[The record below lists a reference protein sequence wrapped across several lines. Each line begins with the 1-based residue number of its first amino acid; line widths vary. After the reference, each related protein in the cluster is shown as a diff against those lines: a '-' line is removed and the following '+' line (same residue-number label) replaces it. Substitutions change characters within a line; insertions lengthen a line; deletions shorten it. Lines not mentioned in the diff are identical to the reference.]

1 MIKLVYWSWDWY
13 TLTDILLPF
22 LLIFT
27 VIFAIL
33 QRSKILGIDRKNFNV
48 VVALVIGL
56 LVIIPH
62 ITGTYPYDR
71 DVVNILNNAIPQI
84 SIFIILILMLVLLVG
99 IWGAEVS
106 WVGGRVTGWIA
117 LISFIVVVYVF
128 GAAANLWMYSG
139 WFWWLSDPNTQALI
153 LIILI
158 FAILVWF
165 ITKEPGKTKGESF
178 LKQFGELWSKPK

>member
-1 MIKLVYWSWDWY
+1 MVYWDWF
-13 TLTDILLPF
+13 TLTDIVLPF

-27 VIFAIL
+27 VIYAIL
-33 QRSKILGIDRKNFNV
+33 QRSKLLGEGRKNFNV

-62 ITGTYPYDR
+62 ITGTYPYNQDP
-71 DVVNILNNAIPQI
+71 VSILNNAIPQI
-84 SIFIILILMLVLLVG
+84 SIFIILVLMLMLLVG

-106 WVGGRVTGWIA
+106 WIGGRVTGWIA
-117 LISFIVVVYVF
+117 LISFIVVVYIF
-128 GAAANLWMYSG
+128 GASANLWHNSS

-153 LIILI
+153 LIILV

-165 ITKEPGKTKGESF
+165 ITKDTNKNVGEGI
-178 LKQFGELWSKPK
+178 LKELGNIWRKPK

>member
-84 SIFIILILMLVLLVG
+84 SIFIIL
-99 IWGAEVS
+99 
-106 WVGGRVTGWIA
+106 
-117 LISFIVVVYVF
+117 
-128 GAAANLWMYSG
+128 
-139 WFWWLSDPNTQALI
+139 TQS
-153 LIILI
+153 I
-158 FAILVWF
+158 F
-165 ITKEPGKTKGESF
+165 
-178 LKQFGELWSKPK
+178 